1 MLGAGVES
9 WTSPVEMEVD
19 SRVRILAWGCGWNN
33 PGGLPIS
40 LPPSFEWGERIN
52 MIKLRKQSAARNIVE
67 VRVICVLYVQEKLTN
82 QISVT

>member
-1 MLGAGVES
+1 M
-9 WTSPVEMEVD
+9 
-19 SRVRILAWGCGWNN
+19 LAWGCGWNN

-40 LPPSFEWGERIN
+40 LPPSFEWGERID
-52 MIKLRKQSAARNIVE
+52 MIKLRKQSAERNIVE